1 MITTLELTSSLC
13 LPELI
18 TSFKECGLT
27 MLGAMLAV
35 VALILGLVHVSLA
48 IGSGPRLPAGR
59 PRQQAGP
66 HQFGSCMFRSRPEA
80 LFLQTLLPIKRCGVH
95 PHWWYGANYAG
106 WFASAAVVCAVCF
119 PMLYNARPRRGWQA
133 TAMVLLA
140 VLTFCASTRWMRS
153 HIDLYVE
160 GLNIYVWAPP
170 RVLQFFAGMF
180 FAQLAKELP
189 EHLKSWPG
197 WPGISD
203 LCLGMAFVVVD
214 TSDSAMPTLAE
225 DWFLTPIFGLHAL
238 SCSLTESS
246 LARPDKSGDLK
257 RGYLDTLLSSHLL
270 VDAAQYSFG
279 EYILQSPV
287 RLSITYLLQCLS
299 MSLPAAFWIMQ
310 LASCWIAGMALT
322 KFVENLVARVI
333 SSLLNARA

>member
-1 MITTLELTSSLC
+1 
-13 LPELI
+13 
-18 TSFKECGLT
+18 
-27 MLGAMLAV
+27 
-35 VALILGLVHVSLA
+35 
-48 IGSGPRLPAGR
+48 
-59 PRQQAGP
+59 
-66 HQFGSCMFRSRPEA
+66 
-80 LFLQTLLPIKRCGVH
+80 
-95 PHWWYGANYAG
+95 
-106 WFASAAVVCAVCF
+106 
-119 PMLYNARPRRGWQA
+119 MLYNARPRRGWQA

-197 WPGISD
+197 WPYISD

-225 DWFLTPIFGLHAL
+225 DWFLTPLFGLHAL

-279 EYILQSPV
+279 AYILQSPV